1 MSFYVMHSM
10 AKLYMH
16 VISKKR
22 RFIHRPSA
30 NQVPICGMSD
40 ACCACLFL
48 DFSCSSCKVVAVRFQ
63 VRYFSEED
71 IRSNSRQALIVC
83 EIHL

>member
-1 MSFYVMHSM
+1 MKYQNSATNYS
-10 AKLYMH
+10 
-16 VISKKR
+16 
-22 RFIHRPSA
+22 HRYRY
-30 NQVPICGMSD
+30 
-40 ACCACLFL
+40 L
-48 DFSCSSCKVVAVRFQ
+48 KVVAVRFQ